1 MDASVTTPKPAGYYD
16 LERADVVAELPRPI
30 GRALDVGCGSGGVGL
45 SLKAA
50 GAAAVTGV
58 EINASAAAAARE
70 HLDGVLEMPVEEA
83 ISAGVL
89 HGPFDTICCYDVLE
103 HLVDPEAVV
112 RALRD
117 VAAPGGRLHISIPNA
132 RHFTLLWDLIV
143 RGTFG
148 YTEFGHRDVTHLRW
162 YTRRDLVAMVSRAGW
177 QVTHCDGSFSG
188 RDRYADRMTLGRA
201 REFLTVQWH
210 LLATRP

>member
-1 MDASVTTPKPAGYYD
+1 MEASATRPKPAGYYD

-50 GAAAVTGV
+50 GAVAVTGIEV
-58 EINASAAAAARE
+58 NASAAAIARE
-70 HLDGVLEMPVEEA
+70 HLDAVLEMPVEEA

-89 HGPFDTICCYDVLE
+89 RGPFDTICCYDVLE

-117 VAAPGGRLHISIPNA
+117 VAAPGGRLH
-132 RHFTLLWDLIV
+132 
-143 RGTFG
+143 
-148 YTEFGHRDVTHLRW
+148 
-162 YTRRDLVAMVSRAGW
+162 
-177 QVTHCDGSFSG
+177 
-188 RDRYADRMTLGRA
+188 
-201 REFLTVQWH
+201 
-210 LLATRP
+210 